1 MEALIQHQIP
11 VGVQLDGVVPCCT
24 TGTEICP
31 AFHSLLTKYLAF
43 PPKKK
48 KKIKSQVENCMKKFV
63 LFIYYK
69 TFSFR

>member
-1 MEALIQHQIP
+1 MEAPIQHQIP

-31 AFHSLLTKYLAF
+31 AFHSPLTKYLAF

-48 KKIKSQVENCMKKFV
+48 LITGRKLHEKICTIH
-63 LFIYYK
+63 LL
-69 TFSFR
+69 